1 LPVSATTTAMGTLWV
16 MLNNLDTVLAV
27 YFSADPAR
35 GDPPLPAAL
44 VGLGPQLTVLL
55 FCSPRKR

>member
-1 LPVSATTTAMGTLWV
+1 

-35 GDPPLPAAL
+35 GDPPLPADLVSRGIGRLLCRARHAGQAL
-44 VGLGPQLTVLL
+44 AYVL
-55 FCSPRKR
+55 F